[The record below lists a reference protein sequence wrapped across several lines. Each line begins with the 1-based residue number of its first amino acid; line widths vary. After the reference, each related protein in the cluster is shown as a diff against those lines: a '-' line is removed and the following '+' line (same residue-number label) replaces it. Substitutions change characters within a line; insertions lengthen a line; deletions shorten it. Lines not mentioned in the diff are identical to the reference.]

1 VYAYAGGVG
10 TRSGDSA
17 DVTRLIVAGL
27 YNGALQDRAAGR
39 PTDAARLIQELGRR
53 MPNDTNVRFLQIE
66 STLRDARNPAGALAA
81 LDSVSVPANDRRLQ
95 MRLGSLRAD
104 ALAAAGKKDSARAVI
119 QGLMA
124 RFGDNPRLKQQ
135 LDRMQ

>member
-1 VYAYAGGVG
+1 
-10 TRSGDSA
+10 
-17 DVTRLIVAGL
+17 
-27 YNGALQDRAAGR
+27 
-39 PTDAARLIQELGRR
+39 
-53 MPNDTNVRFLQIE
+53 
-66 STLRDARNPAGALAA
+66 
-81 LDSVSVPANDRRLQ
+81 VPANDRRLQ
-95 MRLGSLRAD
+95 VRLGSLRAD